1 MATAAHL
8 AHPAAEAVS
17 LGIFPDFLLTK
28 SCHFAD
34 KQLKYCFAEH
44 RVQVL
49 FYQTAAPRYL
59 CGQRAGSLIVREE
72 DVFAGVSRGVRN
84 EEIAGEKAVKR
95 YMTRIT
101 RKLQV

>member
-1 MATAAHL
+1 
-8 AHPAAEAVS
+8 
-17 LGIFPDFLLTK
+17 
-28 SCHFAD
+28 
-34 KQLKYCFAEH
+34 
-44 RVQVL
+44 
-49 FYQTAAPRYL
+49 
-59 CGQRAGSLIVREE
+59 LIVREE